1 MAKKGGNQEQ
11 SQVADLNGSARGN
24 MSCCTWG
31 TSEMEAIWRTLGKP
45 LVVRVDAPE
54 FRGGGVGEFL
64 NVEENS
70 LNAKSC
76 GEEKGKEYTDIFIR

>member
-1 MAKKGGNQEQ
+1 
-11 SQVADLNGSARGN
+11 
-24 MSCCTWG
+24 
-31 TSEMEAIWRTLGKP
+31 MEAICRTWEKFRVLGE
-45 LVVRVDAPE
+45 DAPE

-70 LNAKSC
+70 LNAKSY